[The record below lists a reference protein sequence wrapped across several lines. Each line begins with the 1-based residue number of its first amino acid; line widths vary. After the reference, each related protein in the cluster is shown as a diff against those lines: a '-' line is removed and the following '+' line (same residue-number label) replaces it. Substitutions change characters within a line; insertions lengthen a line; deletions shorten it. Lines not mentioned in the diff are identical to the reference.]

1 MLQRLFYLTVTIL
14 VIIFMSRSGQT
25 LPTNQV
31 QPTPTPTNQAT
42 PSAQTVKVT
51 RVVDGDTIEIE
62 GGQKVRYIGIDTPE
76 TVDPKKPVQCFGK
89 EASNKNKELV
99 ENKQVRL
106 EKDVSET
113 DQFGRLLRYVYIDDV
128 FVNDYL
134 VRNGFAH
141 SSTFPPDVKY
151 QSQFL
156 EAEKEARENGRGLWA
171 EGVCNNQ

>member
-1 MLQRLFYLTVTIL
+1 MLQRLFYLAVTIFL
-14 VIIFMSRSGQT
+14 IVFVSRSNQSLPENQT
-25 LPTNQV
+25 
-31 QPTPTPTNQAT
+31 QPT

-99 ENKQVRL
+99 ENKQIRM

-113 DQFGRLLRYVYIDDV
+113 DQFGRLLRYVYIDDI

-134 VRNGFAH
+134 VRQGFAH
-141 SSTFPPDVKY
+141 IATFPPDVKY

-156 EAEKEARENGRGLWA
+156 QAEKEARENNRGLWA
-171 EGVCNNQ
+171 EGVCGNQ